1 MPSSLNL
8 SYLDIVNRA
17 DNFHLYPP
25 KPSAEAL
32 VPFLLS
38 PSHSAYPP
46 IGLIRPSVLLEL
58 QKDKEWRKSHGLKE
72 IWDIQLAP
80 LAHRSYVA
88 FAPSCN
94 TPAKRTR
101 AMKETCTRWRDS
113 GIFPDIIGPSK
124 WRSEWYDVYRTP
136 FGALRVEGGEPME
149 YEGGEKEENYAFSM
163 ERSACALFGVV
174 TFGVH
179 LSVYEEDEDGI
190 RMWIPRRAK
199 TKPTWP
205 GYLDNSVAGGIPGGI
220 TPYESIVKE
229 AMEEASLPADL
240 VHKYIKATGCIS
252 YFYQTDRGWL
262 QPEVEFVYDMRVPK
276 GEIDLRPMDGEVES
290 FALLPLDEVISH
302 MRAGEFK
309 ANCAIVII
317 DFLIRKGLITPE
329 NEPDFLEIITRLHG
343 RFDIERW

>member
-8 SYLDIVNRA
+8 SYLDLVNRA

-38 PSHSAYPP
+38 PSYSAYSP

-58 QKDKEWRKSHGLKE
+58 QKDKEWRKSRGLKE

-80 LAHRSYVA
+80 LARRSYVA

-94 TPAKRTR
+94 TPAKRAR

-136 FGALRVEGGEPME
+136 FGALRVGGGDPME
-149 YEGGEKEENYAFSM
+149 YQGGEKEENYAFSM

-179 LSVYEEDEDGI
+179 LSVYEENEDGI

-199 TKPTWP
+199 TKPTCVLTYFLSTSYAFP
-205 GYLDNSVAGGIPGGI
+205 SFRILII
-220 TPYESIVKE
+220 SI
-229 AMEEASLPADL
+229 S
-240 VHKYIKATGCIS
+240 
-252 YFYQTDRGWL
+252 QTDGRATSTTASPAVFLVVSPRTKALSRKRWKKL
-262 QPEVEFVYDMRVPK
+262 ACRRTWCTNISRLRVVSATF
-276 GEIDLRPMDGEVES
+276 IRPTGGGCS
-290 FALLPLDEVISH
+290 
-302 MRAGEFK
+302 
-309 ANCAIVII
+309 
-317 DFLIRKGLITPE
+317 RK
-329 NEPDFLEIITRLHG
+329 
-343 RFDIERW
+343 